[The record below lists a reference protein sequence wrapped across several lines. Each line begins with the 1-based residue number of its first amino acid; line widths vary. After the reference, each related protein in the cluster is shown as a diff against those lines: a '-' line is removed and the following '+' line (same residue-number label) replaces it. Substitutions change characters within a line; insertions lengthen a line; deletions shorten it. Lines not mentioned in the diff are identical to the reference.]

1 MSIKPW
7 HKTPYD
13 VHITSDVLTISRE
26 AYERMLADQG
36 IATLEAERKS
46 LADKNASL
54 ELQIKENK
62 RKITALTSTIAAL
75 HLVKGY

>member
-1 MSIKPW
+1 MEV
-7 HKTPYD
+7 Y
-13 VHITSDVLTISRE
+13 LTISRE

-36 IATLEAERKS
+36 IATLEQERKA

-62 RKITALTSTIAAL
+62 RKITALTSTIMAL
-75 HLVKGY
+75 HLCQR